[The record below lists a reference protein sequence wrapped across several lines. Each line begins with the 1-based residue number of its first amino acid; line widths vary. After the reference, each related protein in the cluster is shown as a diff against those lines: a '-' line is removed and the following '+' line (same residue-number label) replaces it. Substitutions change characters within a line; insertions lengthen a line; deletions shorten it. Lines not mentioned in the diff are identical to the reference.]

1 MHAPKVDSISRSILS
16 SANRYRVGN
25 IEKSELKLLKPRKT
39 GKAMRNE
46 SFNNRAVVLSWC
58 ENIEKLES
66 DQMYK
71 INLKSNWSWKQKL

>member
-1 MHAPKVDSISRSILS
+1 
-16 SANRYRVGN
+16 
-25 IEKSELKLLKPRKT
+25 
-39 GKAMRNE
+39 MRNE

-71 INLKSNWSWKQKL
+71 INLKKKKAIWVENKSSNLAEYIAFSFNNTLHAEFDTCIFKIYIIFKRTKKQF